1 MTDQAGLPPGV
12 GAIRFARRTTR
23 LHECVSFYRD
33 LVGLPLLMVFDRDP
47 AQDGVAGAIFSMPKT
62 DVTFKLVEASEPL
75 AIDSHEQLVLYFADY
90 ELRDRT
96 AQRLRDAGLRPVTQY
111 RYWADNDAV
120 TFSDPDGR
128 DVVLAPWV
136 FGQAP
141 PPARSKSRPAPGLG

>member
-1 MTDQAGLPPGV
+1 VTEQPSLPSGV
-12 GAIRFARRTTR
+12 GAIRFARRTAR

-62 DVTFKLVEASEPL
+62 DVTFELVEALEPV
-75 AIDSHEQLVLYFADY
+75 AIDSHEQLVLYFAGH
-90 ELRDRT
+90 EIRDRT
-96 AQRLRDAGLRPVTQY
+96 AQRLLDAGLRPMVQY
-111 RYWADNDAV
+111 RYWQDNDAL

-136 FGQAP
+136 FGEAP
-141 PPARSKSRPAPGLG
+141 PPARSKTAPPSSSG